1 MKITRWRLVDL
12 FCLVGSFKAQEYSM
26 LLGFMENRGDQHSL
40 ATQPRVRWLLH
51 WEAFV
56 PRFGS
61 LFEELCKCAVTSLG
75 AACNIC
81 QKNSPKLRKGTGG
94 SCFFH
99 TEKLEA
105 GWWDCHK
112 RKTVLVSCY
121 NVFCVKAWSP
131 PPAQVCGDFLCGGS
145 SVGNVRVEI
154 ALGQILWYKMS
165 RGTEGLHRTVRKL

>member
-1 MKITRWRLVDL
+1 MKTTRWRLVDL

-40 ATQPRVRWLLH
+40 ATQPRVWWLLH

-94 SCFFH
+94 SCLSH
-99 TEKLEA
+99 SEA
-105 GWWDCHK
+105 RGE
-112 RKTVLVSCY
+112 LVGLSQKKNSIGSLLQCLLCESLKSPSCAS
-121 NVFCVKAWSP
+121 VWRFPLWREFCGK
-131 PPAQVCGDFLCGGS
+131 CEGGDS
-145 SVGNVRVEI
+145 SGADPLI
-154 ALGQILWYKMS
+154 
-165 RGTEGLHRTVRKL
+165 